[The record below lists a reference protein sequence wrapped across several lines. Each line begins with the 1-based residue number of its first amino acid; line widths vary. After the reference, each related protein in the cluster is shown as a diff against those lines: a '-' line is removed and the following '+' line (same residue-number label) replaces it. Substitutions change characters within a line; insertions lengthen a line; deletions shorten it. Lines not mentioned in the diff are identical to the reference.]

1 MSALGNRT
9 AILTLSRLASFGL
22 MLISPIF
29 LVRVLTV
36 ADFGRYREFLLYG
49 AILQSFAQFSIN
61 DSLLYCV
68 PANPDSPWRLARQT
82 ALLTFCSS
90 LLVVLVLVALDTA
103 SGGQVVHG
111 YLIPLAAYTLFSVNM
126 DFWEYFWLARGHATP
141 VFFYSAGRLTLR
153 VVVVV
158 IVAAM
163 THDFH
168 AIIWSLVALE
178 AARLLVAGIAMLVFD
193 RSRHEPVLREP
204 WRDQLRFCIP
214 SGTASLLAMLNRNVS
229 NVIVARLLGAAA
241 LAQYAIGRF
250 GEPVVTTVRNSISA
264 VILPEMVRKGRE
276 GAQVGTA
283 EGSQRGTAQDTGSL
297 ARDARSQAA
306 KVDRGPQV
314 GKGPLGLWQKATVVN
329 AIMLLPIVVLV
340 ARYAEPLVTLV
351 FGSNYASAAL
361 VMQLYMLVVI
371 RECFDFAP
379 ALRAVNRTRP
389 LVESN
394 VAGFVTCSVAMLLL
408 IPLAGLAGAML
419 AFVIAS
425 YVDVVWL
432 GWRTRQA
439 YGVTVGEL
447 IPWRSIGR
455 TALAAAVAALLIAN
469 SVWTDVFGRAG
480 IALAGLAY
488 LAAYAGLVQVLRIP
502 EAIVL
507 QAWGKKLVMRRA
519 SQARS

>member
-1 MSALGNRT
+1 VEGRSATYNGRQGQVMSTLGNRT

-29 LVRVLTV
+29 LVRLLTV
-36 ADFGRYREFLLYG
+36 VDFGRYREFLLYG

-82 ALLTFCSS
+82 ALLTLCSS
-90 LLVVLVLVALDTA
+90 LLVVLVLAALDSA
-103 SGGQVVHG
+103 SGGQLVHG
-111 YLIPLAAYTLFSVNM
+111 YLIPLAAYTLFSVNL
-126 DFWEYFWLARGHATP
+126 DFWEYFWLARGRAKP

-153 VVVVV
+153 VIVVV
-158 IVAAM
+158 IVAM
-163 THDFH
+163 VTHDFH

-178 AARLLVAGIAMLVFD
+178 AARLVAAGVALLVFD

-204 WRDQLRFCIP
+204 WRDQLRFCVP

-264 VILPEMVRKGRE
+264 VILPEMVRKDRGSSS
-276 GAQVGTA
+276 GGTA
-283 EGSQRGTAQDTGSL
+283 L
-297 ARDARSQAA
+297 A
-306 KVDRGPQV
+306 
-314 GKGPLGLWQKATVVN
+314 LWQKATVVN

-340 ARYAEPLVTLV
+340 ARYAVPLVTLV
-351 FGSNYASAAL
+351 FGSNYVSAAL
-361 VMQLYMLVVI
+361 IMQLYMLVVI

-394 VAGFVTCSVAMLLL
+394 VAGLVTCTVAMLLL
-408 IPLAGLAGAML
+408 IPLAGLPGAML

-425 YVDVVWL
+425 YVDVTWL

-439 YGVTVGEL
+439 YGVTVAEL
-447 IPWRSIGR
+447 IPWRSIAR

-480 IALAGLAY
+480 IVLAGLAY
-488 LAAYAGLVQVLRIP
+488 LAAYAGLLQVLRIP
-502 EAIVL
+502 EALVL
-507 QAWGKKLVMRRA
+507 QAWGKRVVLRRT

>member
-82 ALLTFCSS
+82 ALLTLCSS
-90 LLVVLVLVALDTA
+90 ALVVLVLAVLDVS
-103 SGGQVVHG
+103 SGGQLVHG
-111 YLIPLAAYTLFSVNM
+111 YLIPLAAYTLCSVNL
-126 DFWEYFWLARGHATP
+126 DFWEYFWLARGRAKP

-153 VVVVV
+153 VIVVVV
-158 IVAAM
+158 VAAV
-163 THDFH
+163 THDFR

-178 AARLLVAGIAMLVFD
+178 ATRLVIAGVAMRVFD
-193 RSRHEPVLREP
+193 RSRDEPVLREP

-214 SGTASLLAMLNRNVS
+214 SGTASLLAMLNRNLS

-264 VILPEMVRKGRE
+264 VVLPEMVRKDRGNSV
-276 GAQVGTA
+276 GGTA
-283 EGSQRGTAQDTGSL
+283 L
-297 ARDARSQAA
+297 A
-306 KVDRGPQV
+306 
-314 GKGPLGLWQKATVVN
+314 LWQKATVVN
-329 AIMLLPIVVLV
+329 AIMLFPVVVLV
-340 ARYAEPLVTLV
+340 GRYAEPLVTLV
-351 FGSNYASAAL
+351 FGANYASAAVL
-361 VMQLYMLVVI
+361 MQLYMLVVI

-394 VAGFVTCSVAMLLL
+394 VAGLVACSVAMLLL
-408 IPLAGLAGAML
+408 IPLAGLVGAML
-419 AFVIAS
+419 AFVIAC
-425 YVDVVWL
+425 YVDFTWL
-432 GWRTRQA
+432 SWRTRQA
-439 YGVTVGEL
+439 YGTSGAAL
-447 IPWRSIGR
+447 IPWRSIAR

-469 SVWTDVFGRAG
+469 SVWTEVFGRAG
-480 IALAGLAY
+480 IVLAGLAY
-488 LAAYAGLVQVLRIP
+488 LAAYAGLLQVLRIP

-507 QAWGKKLVMRRA
+507 QAWGKRLVLRRT

>member
-1 MSALGNRT
+1 MSTLGNRT

-29 LVRVLTV
+29 LVRLLTV
-36 ADFGRYREFLLYG
+36 VDFGRYREFLLYG

-82 ALLTFCSS
+82 ALLTLCSS
-90 LLVVLVLVALDTA
+90 LLVVLVLAALDSA
-103 SGGQVVHG
+103 SGGQLVHG
-111 YLIPLAAYTLFSVNM
+111 YLIPLAAYTLFSVNL
-126 DFWEYFWLARGHATP
+126 DFWEYFWLARGHAKP

-153 VVVVV
+153 VIVVV
-158 IVAAM
+158 IVAM
-163 THDFH
+163 VTHDFH

-178 AARLLVAGIAMLVFD
+178 AARLVAAGVALLVFD

-204 WRDQLRFCIP
+204 WRDQLRFCVP

-264 VILPEMVRKGRE
+264 VILPEMVRKDRGSSS
-276 GAQVGTA
+276 GGTA
-283 EGSQRGTAQDTGSL
+283 L
-297 ARDARSQAA
+297 A
-306 KVDRGPQV
+306 
-314 GKGPLGLWQKATVVN
+314 LWQKATVVN

-340 ARYAEPLVTLV
+340 ARYAVPLVTLV
-351 FGSNYASAAL
+351 FGSNYVSAAL
-361 VMQLYMLVVI
+361 IMQLYMLVVI

-394 VAGFVTCSVAMLLL
+394 VAGLVTCTVAMLLL
-408 IPLAGLAGAML
+408 IPLAGLPGAML
-419 AFVIAS
+419 AFVVAS
-425 YVDVVWL
+425 YVDVTWL

-439 YGVTVGEL
+439 YGVTVAEL
-447 IPWRSIGR
+447 IPWRSIAR

-480 IALAGLAY
+480 IVLAGLAY
-488 LAAYAGLVQVLRIP
+488 LAAYAGLLQVLRIP
-502 EAIVL
+502 EALVL
-507 QAWGKKLVMRRA
+507 QAWGKRVVLRRT

>member
-29 LVRVLTV
+29 LVRLLTV
-36 ADFGRYREFLLYG
+36 VDFGRYREFLLYG

-82 ALLTFCSS
+82 ALLTLCSS
-90 LLVVLVLVALDTA
+90 LLVVLVLAALDSA

-111 YLIPLAAYTLFSVNM
+111 YLVPLAAYTLFSVNL
-126 DFWEYFWLARGHATP
+126 DFWEYFWLARGHAKP

-153 VVVVV
+153 VIVVV
-158 IVAAM
+158 IVAM
-163 THDFH
+163 VTHDFH

-178 AARLLVAGIAMLVFD
+178 AARLVAAGAALLVFD

-204 WRDQLRFCIP
+204 WRDQLRFCVP

-264 VILPEMVRKGRE
+264 VILPEMVRKDRGSSA
-276 GAQVGTA
+276 GGTA
-283 EGSQRGTAQDTGSL
+283 L
-297 ARDARSQAA
+297 A
-306 KVDRGPQV
+306 
-314 GKGPLGLWQKATVVN
+314 LWQKATVVN

-340 ARYAEPLVTLV
+340 ARYAVPLVTLV
-351 FGSNYASAAL
+351 FGSNYVSAAL

-408 IPLAGLAGAML
+408 IPLAGLPGAML

-425 YVDVVWL
+425 YVDVTWL

-439 YGVTVGEL
+439 YGVTVAEL
-447 IPWRSIGR
+447 IPWRSIAR

-480 IALAGLAY
+480 IVLAGLAY
-488 LAAYAGLVQVLRIP
+488 LVAYAGLLQVLRIP
-502 EAIVL
+502 EALVL
-507 QAWGKKLVMRRA
+507 QAWGKRVVLRRT

>member
-36 ADFGRYREFLLYG
+36 VDFGRYREFLLYG

-82 ALLTFCSS
+82 ALLTLCSS
-90 LLVVLVLVALDTA
+90 LLVVLVLAALDTA

-111 YLIPLAAYTLFSVNM
+111 YFIPLAAYTLFSVNM
-126 DFWEYFWLARGHATP
+126 DFWEYFWLARGHAKP

-158 IVAAM
+158 IVAAV

-178 AARLLVAGIAMLVFD
+178 AARFVVAGVAMLVFD

-264 VILPEMVRKGRE
+264 VILPEMVRKGRGE
-276 GAQVGTA
+276 GSQPGTA
-283 EGSQRGTAQDTGSL
+283 EGPQRGTARDTCLL

-306 KVDRGPQV
+306 QVGKGPQV
-314 GKGPLGLWQKATVVN
+314 GPLGLWQKATVVN

-361 VMQLYMLVVI
+361 VMQLYMLVVM

-425 YVDVVWL
+425 YVDVTWL

-439 YGVTVGEL
+439 YGVTVAEL
-447 IPWRSIGR
+447 IPWRSIAR

-480 IALAGLAY
+480 IGLAGLVY
-488 LAAYAGLVQVLRIP
+488 LAAYAGLLQVLRIP

-507 QAWGKKLVMRRA
+507 QAWGKRVVLRRA

>member
-36 ADFGRYREFLLYG
+36 VDFGRYREFLLYG

-82 ALLTFCSS
+82 ALLTLCSS
-90 LLVVLVLVALDTA
+90 LLVVLVLAALDTA

-111 YLIPLAAYTLFSVNM
+111 YFIPLAAYTLFSVNM
-126 DFWEYFWLARGHATP
+126 DFWEYFWLARGHAKP

-158 IVAAM
+158 IVAAV

-178 AARLLVAGIAMLVFD
+178 AARFLVAGVAMLVFD

-264 VILPEMVRKGRE
+264 VILPEMVRKE
-276 GAQVGTA
+276 
-283 EGSQRGTAQDTGSL
+283 RG
-297 ARDARSQAA
+297 
-306 KVDRGPQV
+306 

-361 VMQLYMLVVI
+361 VMQLYMLVVV

-425 YVDVVWL
+425 YVDVTWL

-439 YGVTVGEL
+439 YGVTVAEL
-447 IPWRSIGR
+447 IPWRSIAR

-480 IALAGLAY
+480 IGLAGLVY
-488 LAAYAGLVQVLRIP
+488 LAAYAGLLQVLRIP

-507 QAWGKKLVMRRA
+507 QAWGKRVVLRRA

>member
-29 LVRVLTV
+29 LVRLLTV
-36 ADFGRYREFLLYG
+36 VDFGRYREFLLYG

-82 ALLTFCSS
+82 ALLTLCSS
-90 LLVVLVLVALDTA
+90 LLVVLVLAALDSA
-103 SGGQVVHG
+103 SGGQLVHG
-111 YLIPLAAYTLFSVNM
+111 YLVPLAAYTLFSVNL
-126 DFWEYFWLARGHATP
+126 DFWEYFWLARGHAKP

-153 VVVVV
+153 VIVVV
-158 IVAAM
+158 IVAM
-163 THDFH
+163 VTHDFH

-178 AARLLVAGIAMLVFD
+178 AARLVAAGAALLVFD

-204 WRDQLRFCIP
+204 WRDQLRFCVP

-264 VILPEMVRKGRE
+264 VILPEMVRKDRGCSA
-276 GAQVGTA
+276 GGTA
-283 EGSQRGTAQDTGSL
+283 L
-297 ARDARSQAA
+297 A
-306 KVDRGPQV
+306 
-314 GKGPLGLWQKATVVN
+314 LWQKATVVN

-340 ARYAEPLVTLV
+340 ARYAVPLVTLV
-351 FGSNYASAAL
+351 FGSNYVSAAL

-408 IPLAGLAGAML
+408 IPLAGLPGAML

-425 YVDVVWL
+425 YVDVTWL

-439 YGVTVGEL
+439 YGVTVAEL
-447 IPWRSIGR
+447 IPWRSIAR

-480 IALAGLAY
+480 IVLAGLAY
-488 LAAYAGLVQVLRIP
+488 LAAYAGLLQVLRIP
-502 EAIVL
+502 EALVL
-507 QAWGKKLVMRRA
+507 QAWGKRVVLRRT

>member
-29 LVRVLTV
+29 LVRLLTV
-36 ADFGRYREFLLYG
+36 VDFGRYREFLLYG

-82 ALLTFCSS
+82 ALLTLCSS
-90 LLVVLVLVALDTA
+90 LLVVLVLAALDSA

-111 YLIPLAAYTLFSVNM
+111 YLVPLAAYTLFSVNL
-126 DFWEYFWLARGHATP
+126 DFWEYFWLARGHAKP

-153 VVVVV
+153 VIVVV
-158 IVAAM
+158 IVAM
-163 THDFH
+163 VTHDFH

-178 AARLLVAGIAMLVFD
+178 AARLVAAGAALLVFD

-204 WRDQLRFCIP
+204 WRDQLRFCVP

-264 VILPEMVRKGRE
+264 VILPEMVRKDRGCSA
-276 GAQVGTA
+276 GGTA
-283 EGSQRGTAQDTGSL
+283 L
-297 ARDARSQAA
+297 A
-306 KVDRGPQV
+306 
-314 GKGPLGLWQKATVVN
+314 LWQKATVVN

-340 ARYAEPLVTLV
+340 ARYAVPLVTLV
-351 FGSNYASAAL
+351 VGSNYVSAAL

-408 IPLAGLAGAML
+408 IPLAGLPGAML

-425 YVDVVWL
+425 YVDVTWL

-439 YGVTVGEL
+439 YGVTVAEL
-447 IPWRSIGR
+447 IPWRSIAR

-480 IALAGLAY
+480 IVLAGLAY
-488 LAAYAGLVQVLRIP
+488 LAAYAGLLQVLRIP
-502 EAIVL
+502 EALVL
-507 QAWGKKLVMRRA
+507 QAWGKRVVLRRT

>member
-36 ADFGRYREFLLYG
+36 VDFGRYREFLLYG

-82 ALLTFCSS
+82 ALLTLCTS
-90 LLVVLVLVALDTA
+90 LLVVLVLAALDTA

-126 DFWEYFWLARGHATP
+126 DFWEYFWLARGHAKP

-158 IVAAM
+158 IVAAV

-178 AARLLVAGIAMLVFD
+178 AVRFLVAGVAMFVFD
-193 RSRHEPVLREP
+193 RSRHEPVLQEP

-241 LAQYAIGRF
+241 LALYAIGRF

-264 VILPEMVRKGRE
+264 VILPEMVRK
-276 GAQVGTA
+276 
-283 EGSQRGTAQDTGSL
+283 
-297 ARDARSQAA
+297 
-306 KVDRGPQV
+306 DRGA
-314 GKGPLGLWQKATVVN
+314 LALWQKATVVN

-361 VMQLYMLVVI
+361 VMQLYMLVVV

-379 ALRAVNRTRP
+379 ALRAMNRTRP

-394 VAGFVTCSVAMLLL
+394 VAGFVTCTVAMLLL

-425 YVDVVWL
+425 YVDVTWL

-439 YGVTVGEL
+439 YGVTVAEL
-447 IPWRSIGR
+447 IPWRNIAR

-480 IALAGLAY
+480 IALAGLVY
-488 LAAYAGLVQVLRIP
+488 LAAYAGLLQVLRIP
-502 EAIVL
+502 EVIVL
-507 QAWGKKLVMRRA
+507 QAWGKRVVLRRA